1 MSWSSCIQESHLT
14 VWRVHLTYIIQWVT
28 SIKTK
33 ITWID
38 GKYRKMQMLSQTA
51 SKCHTICSPYKINLP
66 GHMHSRRKQYAD
78 INSRCKA
85 CKGSEFSN
93 CSAVILSLLETRY
106 WGKHLLNL
114 NAHLHK
120 IPCLGT
126 VKPFKFLLQEQ
137 TSH

>member
-1 MSWSSCIQESHLT
+1 MP
-14 VWRVHLTYIIQWVT
+14 
-28 SIKTK
+28 
-33 ITWID
+33 
-38 GKYRKMQMLSQTA
+38 SQTA

-93 CSAVILSLLETRY
+93 FSAVTLSLSETRY
-106 WGKHLLNL
+106 WGKYLLSL

-126 VKPFKFLLQEQ
+126 VKPFKFSYFKSGLPIRLLQMKLEDNLTISLKLLSLNRPYYQ
-137 TSH
+137 LSLWHI

>member
-1 MSWSSCIQESHLT
+1 MP
-14 VWRVHLTYIIQWVT
+14 
-28 SIKTK
+28 
-33 ITWID
+33 
-38 GKYRKMQMLSQTA
+38 SQTA

-126 VKPFKFLLQEQ
+126 VKPFKFLLQER
-137 TSH
+137 TSHQIAANEIRRQSHHFPKAPFLEQAILPINSLAYINNKITM